1 MVERKKFTRQ
11 RKEKVE
17 DVGEYR
23 LRNGYGKHTIPESC
37 TDIFIRGKENER
49 IAISGDVLIC
59 KPSRIAPF
67 LDKFE
72 RIDLLPEY
80 NPQPQKQLK
89 KEHKGGGRYN
99 VINVTSGEK
108 LNEVYLSK
116 DEANELIVNE
126 LAIKEEDNEEV
137 KEEVKEEDN
146 EGEGN
151 KE

>member
-1 MVERKKFTRQ
+1 MAERKKFTRQ
-11 RKEKVE
+11 RKEKEE

-23 LRNGYGKHTIPESC
+23 LKNGYGKHTIPEGC
-37 TDIFIRGKENER
+37 TDISIRGKDNER

-116 DEANELIVNE
+116 DEANELIVSE
-126 LAIKEEDNEEV
+126 LEVKEEDNEEV
-137 KEEVKEEDN
+137 KDEEGN
-146 EGEGN
+146 EGEDN